1 MKHNQKN
8 CYIIAGPK
16 WSKHMT
22 NSQKN
27 KIEKLSQETI
37 YEELIKKAK
46 LGQYAII
53 QKDGKTCR
61 VPAAELIKT
70 MKKPEQLLDATST
83 AT

>member
-1 MKHNQKN
+1 
-8 CYIIAGPK
+8 
-16 WSKHMT
+16 MT

-70 MKKPEQLLDATST
+70 MKKPEDM
-83 AT
+83 